1 MKASISLEAILV
13 FSGMAVFWTLVFSA
27 VAPRMEEAKEK
38 AEGSQIQAECEK
50 LASLIDTLSTYG
62 EGIELNYT
70 RFLPEG
76 NTDLF
81 FCQDAEPCS
90 SNTITIIRKTQQKNI
105 QAQCRTRIAEWV
117 NIKSGG
123 KMLGCKQAIEKEI
136 REVQMTYATYNEKEN
151 APRGC
156 E

>member
-1 MKASISLEAILV
+1 MKAAISIEAILI
-13 FSGMAVFWTLVFSA
+13 FSGMAVFWTMVFSA
-27 VAPRMEEAKEK
+27 VAPRLEEAKEK
-38 AEGSQIQAECEK
+38 AEGSQLQAECEK

-70 RFLPEG
+70 QFLPEAS
-76 NTDLF
+76 DLR
-81 FCQDAEPCS
+81 FCQDAEPCT
-90 SNTITIIRKTQQKNI
+90 SNTITVIKKAEQGNM

-151 APRGC
+151 APRRC